1 MFDKKLSTKQRQRY
15 LVVAQL
21 WEEFFSI
28 REWNL
33 CFEGNMARV
42 FPFLE
47 WRQHQSLR
55 DSSYFFEILG
65 IIEKSTTRRLYGA
78 LMAFPMRAACTKQL
92 GPKFPAPTNGVR
104 HFPTLFLPMDDI
116 SILLHGFYIFSNAR
130 SIFNFTLCYLSFVFA
145 AIFWKSSFASVRFDL
160 FDNRHQ
166 NFTFTWNFLI
176 FGHST
181 NDFG

>member
-1 MFDKKLSTKQRQRY
+1 MCVRGQLAVIALGTSNSIFRAILPRWDAFFIKKKNWIEKKLSVRMKTFDRMLCWKLSTKN

-21 WEEFFSI
+21 WQEFSSI

-33 CFEGNMARV
+33 RFGGNMTRV

-78 LMAFPMRAACTKQL
+78 LMAFPMRTACTKQL

-104 HFPTLFLPMDDI
+104 HFATLFSPTDDI
-116 SILLHGFYIFSNAR
+116 SILLHRFYIF
-130 SIFNFTLCYLSFVFA
+130 
-145 AIFWKSSFASVRFDL
+145 
-160 FDNRHQ
+160 
-166 NFTFTWNFLI
+166 
-176 FGHST
+176 
-181 NDFG
+181 